1 MSAQRGLQPSVT
13 RSHRGG
19 NWMLLLVFPI
29 VVGGLLIAGPGPQR
43 GLAAGDAAV
52 SLALLFA
59 ACAVASRTTLHYET
73 TERWLVFAAAVG
85 ASAGLIG
92 WQMAMRPVTKIWEH
106 GPDHFLPLVQS
117 SQPLRAALFAAIG
130 AASSVFPPLRHR
142 LAELTEAA
150 ARAQDSADLHRDAE
164 LFKLRQQFGPHFLY
178 NSLNS
183 VSALVAI
190 EPDKAQEMIG
200 RLAHFMRASVR
211 REMEERVPLAD
222 ELSYLHEYLAIEAV
236 RFGDR
241 LMVRVEDDGACGDCT
256 VPPFLLQPLLENAI
270 KYGVYGTIGPVE
282 ISVAIARITS
292 ALRIVITN
300 PFDPLTAPP
309 SGTGFGL
316 EGVGRRL
323 TLLYGRA
330 DLIAT
335 AKADHTFTTTLT
347 IPQNSRG

>member
-1 MSAQRGLQPSVT
+1 
-13 RSHRGG
+13 
-19 NWMLLLVFPI
+19 MLLLIFPV
-29 VVGGLLIAGPGPQR
+29 VVGGILLAGPWSRQR
-43 GLAAGDAAV
+43 GIMAGDAAI
-52 SLALLFA
+52 SLALLLTFSTMA
-59 ACAVASRTTLHYET
+59 ARTTRHYNT
-73 TERWLVFAAAVG
+73 SERWLVFAGAAG
-85 ASAGLIG
+85 AGAGLIG
-92 WQMAMRPVTKIWEH
+92 WQISVGLVNTLWHYAE
-106 GPDHFLPLVQS
+106 GDFLS
-117 SQPLRAALFAAIG
+117 ATERSQPLRAALFAAIG
-130 AASSVFPPLRHR
+130 AASGVLTPLQNR
-142 LAELTEAA
+142 LAEMSEAV

-183 VSALVAI
+183 VSALVTI

-211 REMEERVPLAD
+211 REMAESVPLAD
-222 ELSYLHEYLAIEAV
+222 ELSYLQEYLAIEAV

-241 LMVRVEDDGACGDCT
+241 LLVKVEDDGACDDCT

-270 KYGVYGTIGPVE
+270 KYGVYGTTGPIE
-282 ISVAIARITS
+282 ISVAIARTAG

-309 SGTGFGL
+309 AGTGFGL

-323 TLLYGRA
+323 TLLYGRT

>member
-1 MSAQRGLQPSVT
+1 
-13 RSHRGG
+13 
-19 NWMLLLVFPI
+19 MLLLVFPI
-29 VVGGLLIAGPGPQR
+29 VVGGLLVAGPDKQR

-52 SLALLFA
+52 SLALLLT
-59 ACAVASRTTLHYET
+59 ACTVASRTTRNYET
-73 TERWLVFAAAVG
+73 TERWLVFAGAAG
-85 ASAGLIG
+85 AGAGLIG
-92 WQMAMRPVTKIWEH
+92 WQMAVGPVTKIWEH
-106 GPDHFLPLVQS
+106 GDLDFLPLVKS

-130 AASSVFPPLRHR
+130 AASGVLPPLRSR
-142 LAELTEAA
+142 LAELSEAA
-150 ARAQDSADLHRDAE
+150 ARAQDTADLHRDAE

-211 REMEERVPLAD
+211 REMAESVPLAD
-222 ELSYLHEYLAIEAV
+222 ELSYVHEYLAIEAV

-241 LMVRVEDDGACGDCT
+241 LVVRVEDDGACDDCT

-270 KYGVYGTIGPVE
+270 KYGVYGTTGPVE
-282 ISVAIARITS
+282 IFVRIARVIG

-323 TLLYGRA
+323 TLLYGRT

-335 AKADHTFTTTLT
+335 TNADHTFITTLT